1 MLDCW
6 IKRIE
11 IDIGSKEFFKL
22 AKMDVGDAH
31 FYIVEKYGRR
41 EANYFD
47 KYMIPRYSNM
57 KIAFEEEFR

>member
-1 MLDCW
+1 MLDICE
-6 IKRIE
+6 KRLD

-31 FYIVEKYGRR
+31 FFIVEKYGRR

-57 KIAFEEEFR
+57 KIAFEDEFR